1 MLRRGICVYHHLGC
15 TSIYGPLSYPFRS
28 LTLIRVLLRFM
39 SSSANDDGY
48 TSKTRDMSQPRTRFE
63 DRKQNFN
70 SNMSFYSK
78 PYENNSSRFDS
89 KDYSKPYENNISRF
103 ETKDYSKPYE
113 NNSSRFETKDYSKP
127 YENNSRFDT
136 KEKYSFLK
144 EPQSDY
150 KKSYEPTNRISRFEK
165 DTSVLKE
172 PTDYK
177 KSFDSNPRTSRF
189 DKDNSYL
196 ERRNSTYSD
205 NSASDNTLKITEKI
219 EKTLHKHN
227 VNLYEEKPK
236 PSEQDRSR
244 TDSNYLEKC
253 KYLQEWI

>member
-1 MLRRGICVYHHLGC
+1 MYHRGY
-15 TSIYGPLSYPFRS
+15 TAIYGSLSYPFRS
-28 LTLIRVLLRFM
+28 LTLIRVLLLRFM

-78 PYENNSSRFDS
+78 PYENNS
-89 KDYSKPYENNISRF
+89 
-103 ETKDYSKPYE
+103 
-113 NNSSRFETKDYSKP
+113 
-127 YENNSRFDT
+127 RFDT

-150 KKSYEPTNRISRFEK
+150 KKSYEPSNRISRFEK

-177 KSFDSNPRTSRF
+177 KSFDTNPRTSRF

-205 NSASDNTLKITEKI
+205 NSATDNTLKITEKI